1 MLVTS
6 DLKLSQMVKS
16 LDNISELLTEIQDY
30 NREPLTGNDR
40 LKQSYCHDNQVFIY
54 YPETQELMTLLEYY
68 QRLSEWHDALIKE
81 ELNRRSRY
89 MN

>member
-1 MLVTS
+1 
-6 DLKLSQMVKS
+6 MVAS

-30 NREPLTGNDR
+30 NQKPLTGNDR
-40 LKQSYCHDNQVFIY
+40 LKQSYCHENQVFIY
-54 YPETQELMTLLEYY
+54 YPETQELMVLLEYY

-81 ELNRRSRY
+81 ELSRRAQY